1 MLFSQSAHRI
11 QQIRF
16 LLDCTDHSKSPKSMK
31 FANICLSS
39 HLYVC
44 GYCKNHY
51 FECLE
56 LEELIHHG
64 LTCPCYGPKH
74 YIPVSFH
81 KCKGPGCG
89 YITYSVSEMFRH
101 RDRDQGCVFQ
111 SAPDEVHAVWAL
123 SLTPT
128 IQNCGATTCVQVA
141 HCLPVFLADDNR

>member
-1 MLFSQSAHRI
+1 
-11 QQIRF
+11 
-16 LLDCTDHSKSPKSMK
+16 MK

-89 YITYSVSEMFRH
+89 YVTTLFLRCFDIVIVTK
-101 RDRDQGCVFQ
+101 
-111 SAPDEVHAVWAL
+111 AVCSNRL
-123 SLTPT
+123 QTKYT
-128 IQNCGATTCVQVA
+128 QCG
-141 HCLPVFLADDNR
+141 R